1 MPCFRRA
8 GQAQS
13 SWEWA
18 VEELMLTGEMPFGL
32 ESLSHEKG
40 FSFPQASFPGS
51 AQTVEAQAQSH
62 LSAMQAPSYGIGAP
76 HQWMQSWPG

>member
-1 MPCFRRA
+1 MWTPGSSRA
-8 GQAQS
+8 DPLWTS
-13 SWEWA
+13 TLL
-18 VEELMLTGEMPFGL
+18 VCIPL
-32 ESLSHEKG
+32 
-40 FSFPQASFPGS
+40 ASFPGS